1 MQAKASGDSL
11 LVTHASTSSINPV
24 VWREV
29 MSYLMAYW
37 YRSPYQ
43 SRVFN
48 PSFRFYANTN
58 VYKVSSHA
66 LTGPYRQLTPCS
78 GNCPCLPP
86 TMSRNPCLS
95 ERRNLNLT

>member
-1 MQAKASGDSL
+1 MPVDIVVNQILLTIPLAVMQAKASGDSL

-58 VYKVSSHA
+58 IYKVPSHA
-66 LTGPYRQLTPCS
+66 LIALIDSLHPS
-78 GNCPCLPP
+78 A
-86 TMSRNPCLS
+86 
-95 ERRNLNLT
+95 

>member
-11 LVTHASTSSINPV
+11 LVTHASTSSVNPV

-29 MSYLMAYW
+29 MSYLLAYW

-58 VYKVSSHA
+58 VYKVSTKTFLSS
-66 LTGPYRQLTPCS
+66 YRQHTPFS
-78 GNCPCLPP
+78 VNCPCLPP
-86 TMSRNPCLS
+86 TM
-95 ERRNLNLT
+95 

>member
-1 MQAKASGDSL
+1 MQAKVSGDSL

-29 MSYLMAYW
+29 MSYLLAYW

-58 VYKVSSHA
+58 LYKVSTT
-66 LTGPYRQLTPCS
+66 LLRPYRQLTPFS
-78 GNCPCLPP
+78 VNCPCLPH
-86 TMSRNPCLS
+86 TM
-95 ERRNLNLT
+95 

>member
-1 MQAKASGDSL
+1 MQAKASGDFL

-29 MSYLMAYW
+29 MSYLLAYW

-58 VYKVSSHA
+58 LYKVSKTS
-66 LTGPYRQLTPCS
+66 LLRPYRQLTPFS
-78 GNCPCLPP
+78 VNCPCLPR
-86 TMSRNPCLS
+86 TM
-95 ERRNLNLT
+95 